1 MKKTFWI
8 ITAIAVIFG
17 AALLGCLNIFRKP
30 RVNNVYIRSG
40 GELIYTIDLSE
51 AEDCEFD
58 ITYNGGVNTIEI
70 KDHMI
75 HVKEADCPDGIC
87 IKTGWIGG
95 EKSTAPIVCLPNR
108 LVIEPSNETSDGRT
122 R

>member
-1 MKKTFWI
+1 MKKNKMFI
-8 ITAIAVIFG
+8 IIIAVIFG
-17 AALLGCLNIFRKP
+17 TALICSLPIWGKP
-30 RVNNVYIRSG
+30 RGNAVNIRSG
-40 GELIYTIDLSE
+40 GELICTIDLSE

-58 ITYNGGVNTIEI
+58 IKWGGGVNTIEI

-95 EKSTAPIVCLPNR
+95 ENGTAPIVCLPNR
-108 LVIEPSNETSDGRT
+108 LVIEPADDTSDGRT

>member
-1 MKKTFWI
+1 MNKTKIFI
-8 ITAIAVIFG
+8 IVIAVIFG
-17 AALLGCLNIFRKP
+17 AALICSPPIWGKP
-30 RVNNVYIRSG
+30 RGNVVNIRSG
-40 GELIYTIDLSE
+40 GEIIYTIDLSE
-51 AEDCEFD
+51 AADSEFD
-58 ITYNGGVNTIEI
+58 IEYNGGVNTIEI

-95 EKSTAPIVCLPNR
+95 ENSAAPIVCLPNR
-108 LVIEPSNETSDGRT
+108 LVIEPADDTSDSRT

>member
-1 MKKTFWI
+1 MKKTRI
-8 ITAIAVIFG
+8 IVIIIVLIFA
-17 AALLGCLNIFRKP
+17 AALAGSLMIWCNP
-30 RVNNVYIRSG
+30 RGNVVNIRSG
-40 GELIYTIDLSE
+40 GEMICSIDLSE

-58 ITYNGGVNTIEI
+58 VNYSGGVNTIEI

-95 EKSTAPIVCLPNR
+95 EKGAAPIVCLPNR
-108 LVIEPSNETSDGRT
+108 LVIEPVDDTADGRT